1 MDIDSSIEKLRADFH
16 ANIREAFFRGM
27 IVIELTNL

>member
-16 ANIREAFFRGM
+16 ANIRDAFFRGM